1 MSYTKNDILD
11 LVSGK
16 ALSTQLKILERL
28 LKEVGGKPLTESV
41 KKNFLEG
48 KQATANTILKKIMD
62 AEPPKKPEAK
72 KPEAK
77 KPEAKKPKK
86 AEPKNLGKL
95 EPIAGIANLRP
106 VFDFL
111 DKDDARELALVNKAM
126 NKAVSANKEVFKDP
140 PYPDI
145 PYREIMLSFGYM
157 GETIDD
163 FDDSDIFTKKEL
175 AVIKKEL
182 DYDGVF
188 RIVEAQKPYNFLL
201 LEADN
206 SGDVV
211 FLYGGDVDRF
221 YRKFYPQNYSELYAM
236 DEDEETITER
246 QMKPRKLFDEIKRNS
261 LYKDTTI
268 GSSLEK
274 LMSLIYDPEDVDLD
288 AVD

>member
-72 KPEAK
+72 KP
-77 KPEAKKPKK
+77 KK

-95 EPIAGIANLRP
+95 DPIAGIANLRP

-111 DKDDARELALVNKAM
+111 DKDDAGELALVNKAM

-140 PYPDI
+140 SYPDI
-145 PYREIMLSFGYM
+145 PYRDIMLSFGYM
-157 GETIDD
+157 GKTIDD

-274 LMSLIYDPEDVDLD
+274 LMSLVYDPEDVDLD